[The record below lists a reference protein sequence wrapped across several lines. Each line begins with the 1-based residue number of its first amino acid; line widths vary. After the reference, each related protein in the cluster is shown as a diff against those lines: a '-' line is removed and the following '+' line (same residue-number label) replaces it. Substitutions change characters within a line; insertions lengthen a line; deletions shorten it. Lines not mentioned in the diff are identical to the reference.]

1 MPGHPAAELAAL
13 DVLRSQRR
21 IFSGD
26 HEAGAEFAFLARRC
40 GRRFYASAYAAALD
54 VLIRSGG
61 RTVVEAVVIHG
72 KMPVSMLEFNRLSD
86 GLDALHEHFKAEG
99 LL

>member
-1 MPGHPAAELAAL
+1 MPGHPVAELAAL
-13 DVLRSQRR
+13 DALRSQRR

-26 HEAGAEFAFLARRC
+26 HDAGAEFAFLARRC
-40 GRRFYASAYAAALD
+40 SRRFYATAYAAALD

-61 RTVVEAVVIHG
+61 RRVVEAVVIYG
-72 KMPVSMLEFNRLSD
+72 RMPTQQTEFDRLAD
-86 GLDALHEHFKAEG
+86 GLDALATHFRAEG